1 MVIAGGG
8 LAGLATAVALR
19 EVAGLDNVHV
29 FERASQEHWR
39 ESGTCTGLRLTPNGL
54 KALEQI
60 SPELLARVKS
70 AGFVTS
76 FFGAQMVQIQWST
89 LRDTLASFLP
99 PDTIDY
105 NASLT
110 ALGFKKSTALA
121 VFETTKESGDVVIA
135 ADGLHSSARVLLD
148 PALSR
153 VIEDADG
160 FQLRTKIAQ
169 ATAAEELGRTIFRSV
184 VHDTSKLPE
193 LPDDTSMAPLAKVLP
208 SMCVLIYVCMYV
220 CMYVC
225 NLTGRGA
232 DKGSDVCVDEA
243 LEKVALL
250 GGTFWATCLRLH

>member
-1 MVIAGGG
+1 MV
-8 LAGLATAVALR
+8 
-19 EVAGLDNVHV
+19 N
-29 FERASQEHWR
+29 S
-39 ESGTCTGLRLTPNGL
+39 SGY
-54 KALEQI
+54 
-60 SPELLARVKS
+60 AR
-70 AGFVTS
+70 
-76 FFGAQMVQIQWST
+76 I
-89 LRDTLASFLP
+89 LPP

-184 VHDTSKLPE
+184 VHDTSKLLE

-208 SMCVLIYVCMYV
+208 SMCVLIYLFMYACMYAR
-220 CMYVC
+220 
-225 NLTGRGA
+225 NLT
-232 DKGSDVCVDEA
+232 
-243 LEKVALL
+243 
-250 GGTFWATCLRLH
+250 